1 MSKTSIATA
10 CISSFRRPE
19 GLERLLRSLASTTVP
34 VGWSLRV
41 VVVDNDHEGSAK
53 ATIASL
59 SNLNLDLVYDI
70 EPRQGI
76 PYARNRT
83 TELAFECGTDELIFI
98 DDDEWVEQDWLVE
111 LIDARRRHKCPIVMG
126 SVIAE
131 FEEPP
136 PLWAIETDAYQRR
149 IRPDGTELDFA
160 ITANVI
166 VDANILGDDHR
177 PFDESLRFGG
187 GEDLLLFQRLNRSG
201 HQIVSAP
208 AAKAHE
214 LIPKSRVNKAWLV
227 RRHYRRGL
235 NRSVVLRLLNLSLG
249 TVTKRVVAAMY
260 EMAVG
265 AATLSAGLV
274 RGPTTRLRGRMRA
287 AYGFGLLA
295 GLTGRQNDEYKTIHG
310 K

>member
-1 MSKTSIATA
+1 
-10 CISSFRRPE
+10 
-19 GLERLLRSLASTTVP
+19 
-34 VGWSLRV
+34 V
-41 VVVDNDHEGSAK
+41 VVVDNDSEGSARP
-53 ATIASL
+53 TIAL
-59 SNLNLDLVYDI
+59 LNDTDLDLVYEI

-83 TELAFECGTDELIFI
+83 TELAFERGTDELIFI
-98 DDDEWVEQDWLVE
+98 DDDEWVEAGWLVE
-111 LIDARRRHKCPIVMG
+111 LIEGRSRHQCPIVMG

-136 PLWAIETDAYQRR
+136 PAWAVETDGYQRR

-166 VDANILGDDHR
+166 VDADILGEDHR

-187 GEDLLLFQRLNRSG
+187 GEDLLLFQRLNRDG
-201 HQIVSAP
+201 HRIVSVPGAR
-208 AAKAHE
+208 AHE
-214 LIPKSRVNKAWLV
+214 LVPNSRVNKTWLV

-235 NRSVVLRLLNLSLG
+235 NRSVVLRLLNFGVG
-249 TVTKRVVAAMY
+249 TVVKRLGASVYEVAA
-260 EMAVG
+260 G
-265 AATLSAGLV
+265 TTTLIRGLAK
-274 RGPTTRLRGRMRA
+274 GPSTRLRGRMRV
-287 AYGFGLLA
+287 AYGFGLLV